1 MVRIF
6 SLLIGVVLVTLGWQA
21 CTKATLVGN
30 DLLDEEIRTVG
41 YTDTFRIRATVVPE
55 DSVLTHSGTTGAQI
69 VEHSFGKLNDPILGR
84 TESVIVSQMFLN
96 GIGSQF
102 LAYDID
108 SVVMTLAYDTTGRY
122 GSRDE
127 VISVSATRN
136 FTELNVTE
144 DYWSNQ
150 RFSKNFVPMGE
161 RKSFIPNYTDSVTI
175 QRPND
180 TTTLEPHLRIPMG
193 QDFINS
199 LMAQPPATFELADSF
214 AAWFQG
220 VHLEVS
226 EGENTM
232 IGVDLNN
239 PVSGM
244 TVYYSQADSAFYRS
258 YQFVFTA
265 IFNAHV
271 QVATFS
277 NDYSNSQVEQFI
289 GNQEQSDSLIFL
301 QAMSGLNTELTF
313 DRLDDF
319 RDVLVNQAIL
329 DFYVADLPDDDLG
342 TYPLSDRIQTRILN
356 DDDMLINSRDV
367 RLAFGINNIDFFG
380 GAIIEDEEGRLVYRM
395 NVTASVQDIISRREG
410 NKLFLSSYLKQN
422 NPRRVILYGPGHSQ
436 FPAKLRLTYT
446 QTL

>member
-1 MVRIF
+1 M
-6 SLLIGVVLVTLGWQA
+6 
-21 CTKATLVGN
+21 GN
-30 DLLDEEIRTVG
+30 DLLDEEVRTVG
-41 YTDTFRIRATVVPE
+41 YSDTFRIRAKVLPE

-69 VEHSFGKLNDPILGR
+69 IEHSFGKLNDPILGK
-84 TESVIVSQMFLN
+84 TESVVVSQMFLN

-122 GSRDE
+122 GQQDE
-127 VISVSATRN
+127 LISVSATRN
-136 FTELNVTE
+136 FTELDVTQ
-144 DYWSNQ
+144 DYYSNE

-161 RKSFIPNYTDSVTI
+161 REMFVPNYTDSLTI
-175 QRPND
+175 VRPND
-180 TTTLEPHLRIPMG
+180 TSILAPHLRIPMG
-193 QDFINS
+193 QDFIDALAS
-199 LMAQPPATFELADSF
+199 QPAVTFELADSF

-239 PVSGM
+239 PLSGM
-244 TVYYSQADSAFYRS
+244 TVYFSQADSAFYRS

-277 NDYSNSQVEQFI
+277 NDFVGSEVEQFI
-289 GNQEQSDSLIFL
+289 GNPETSDSLVFL

-313 DRLDDF
+313 DELDNF
-319 RDVLVNQAIL
+319 NDVLINQAIL
-329 DFYVADLPDDDLG
+329 DFYVADLPEDDLSV
-342 TYPLSDRIQTRILN
+342 YPLSERIQTRILN
-356 DDDMLINSRDV
+356 ADDMLINSRDI

-380 GAIIEDEEGRLVYRM
+380 GDVIEDEEGRLVYRM
-395 NVTASVQDIISRREG
+395 NVTASIQDIVSGREE
-410 NKLFLSSYLKQN
+410 NKLFISSYLKQN

>member
-1 MVRIF
+1 MIRIF
-6 SLLIGVVLVTLGWQA
+6 SLVAGLVVVALCWQG

-30 DLLDEEIRTVG
+30 DLLDDEIRTVG
-41 YTDTFRIRATVVPE
+41 YTDTFRIRAKVGPE

-69 VEHSFGKLNDPILGR
+69 IEHSFGKINDPILGK
-84 TESVIVSQMFLN
+84 TESVVVSQMFLN

-102 LAYDID
+102 LAFDVD
-108 SVVMTLAYDTTGRY
+108 SVVMTLAYDTAGRY

-150 RFSKNFVPMGE
+150 EFSKNFVPMGE
-161 RKSFIPNYTDSVTI
+161 RNNFVPNYTDSVTI
-175 QRPND
+175 ERPND
-180 TTTLEPHLRIPMG
+180 TTTLEPHMRISMG
-193 QDFINS
+193 QDFIDALVS
-199 LMAQPPATFELADSF
+199 QPAVTFELADSF

-226 EGENTM
+226 GGENTM
-232 IGVDLNN
+232 VGVDLNN
-239 PVSGM
+239 PISGM

-271 QVATFS
+271 QVATFK
-277 NDYSNSQVEQFI
+277 NDYEGSGVEKFI
-289 GNQEQSDSLIFL
+289 GDAENSDSLIFV
-301 QAMSGLNTELTF
+301 QGMSGLNTEVTF
-313 DRLDDF
+313 DALDEF
-319 RDVLVNQAIL
+319 NDVLINQALL
-329 DFYVADLPDDDLG
+329 DFYVADIPEDDLSI
-342 TYPLSDRIQTRILN
+342 YPRTARIQTRILN
-356 DDDMLINSRDV
+356 SDSLLINSRDV
-367 RLAFGINNIDFFG
+367 RIAFQLNNIDFFG
-380 GAIIEDEEGRLVYRM
+380 GDIVEDDEGRLVYRM
-395 NVTASVQDIISRREG
+395 NVTAGVQDIVAGREE
-410 NKLFLSSYLKQN
+410 NKLFISSYLKQN

-446 QTL
+446 RTL